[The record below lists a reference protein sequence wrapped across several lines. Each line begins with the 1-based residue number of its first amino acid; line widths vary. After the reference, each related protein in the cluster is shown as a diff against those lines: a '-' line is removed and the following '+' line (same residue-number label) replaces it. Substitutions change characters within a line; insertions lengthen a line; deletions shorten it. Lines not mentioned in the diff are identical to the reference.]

1 MQEIYSDRMNAREK
15 RASVSLAAIYTVRM
29 LGLFMILPV
38 FALYAGQLQGATYAL
53 MGFAVGVYGLSQ
65 SVLQIPFGMA
75 SDRWGRKPVITVGLL
90 IFAAGSVMA
99 AVSTDIWGVII
110 GRAVQGAGAIA
121 AVVMALNADLTRE
134 EHRTKAMAVIGAS
147 IGLSFA
153 VALVLGPVLD
163 GLIGVNGIFW
173 LIAGLAL
180 ASIGIL
186 WGVVPH
192 VAEQRRHR
200 DATPV
205 LSLLGPVLRE
215 AELQRLNVGI
225 FTLHL
230 ALTAVF
236 IAVPM
241 ILVQEMGL
249 AKESLWEIYLPVM
262 VVSMLAMVPFI
273 IVAEKRR
280 KMKPALL
287 GGVAVLAVAQ
297 LLLVDSRSLW
307 AFGASLV
314 VFFTAFNLLEASLPS
329 LVAKISPPESKG
341 TAMGIYQ
348 TCQFLG
354 AFVGGSVGGA
364 LTGAYGPRVV
374 FLFIGLAL
382 VAWFI
387 LAYGMRNPRYL
398 SGMAFTVGKVS
409 AAEAPH
415 LVNLLTGVTGV
426 AEAVIIPEEGMAY
439 LRVDNHAL
447 DRLRLNQMRE
457 GGWRGEISQ

>member
-1 MQEIYSDRMNAREK
+1 MQEIYSERMNASEK
-15 RASVSLAAIYTVRM
+15 RASVSLALIYTVRM

-38 FALYAGQLQGATYAL
+38 FALYAGQLEGATYAL
-53 MGFAVGVYGLSQ
+53 MGFAVGVYGLTQ
-65 SVLQIPFGMA
+65 SVFQIPFGMA
-75 SDRWGRKPVITVGLL
+75 SDRWGRKPVITVGLV
-90 IFAAGSVMA
+90 IFAVGSVMA

-110 GRAVQGAGAIA
+110 GRAVQGAGAVA

-134 EHRTKAMAVIGAS
+134 EHRAKAMATIGAS

-163 GLIGVNGIFW
+163 GWIGVNGIFW
-173 LIAGLAL
+173 LIGGLAL
-180 ASIGIL
+180 VSIAIL
-186 WGVVPH
+186 WGVVPNPA
-192 VAEQRRHR
+192 VQRRHR

-205 LSLLGPVLRE
+205 LSLLMPVLRDV
-215 AELQRLNVGI
+215 ELQRLNVGI

-236 IAVPM
+236 IAVPT
-241 ILVQEMGL
+241 ILFRELGV
-249 AKESLWEIYLPVM
+249 AKEAHWEIYLPVM
-262 VVSMLAMVPFI
+262 AISMLAMVPFI
-273 IVAEKRR
+273 VVAEKRR

-287 GGVAVLAVAQ
+287 GGVAVLAIAQ

-382 VAWFI
+382 VAWLI
-387 LAYGMRNPRYL
+387 LAFGMRNPRYL
-398 SGMAFTVGKVS
+398 NGLAFTVGPVS
-409 AAEAPH
+409 ELEAPH

-426 AEAVIIPEEGMAY
+426 AEAVIIPDEGAAY

-447 DRLRLNQMRE
+447 DRLRLNQLRD
-457 GGWRGEISQ
+457 GGWRVEISR